1 MSGLLEL
8 SGKTALITG
17 GAKRLGAFTALALAR
32 RGVNCVLHY
41 RESEAE
47 ARQSA
52 EEVKTFGVEAWL
64 VQGDLSLPG
73 VPDQVWEDGEAQS
86 GGIDF
91 LINSASIFP
100 EATLDE
106 LSEATLVPNLSVNT
120 LAPFQLA
127 RRFAETGR
135 EGVVIN
141 FLDTMVRD
149 YDRKHVPYHL
159 SKKMLQDLT
168 RMMAVEYAPR
178 LRVNGVAPGLVLPPE
193 GKDESYLESLK
204 HSNLLQTYGCGEQVA
219 HAVICLVE
227 NTFITGQTLY
237 IDGGRNLRGCMYD

>member
-1 MSGLLEL
+1 MPGLLEL

-17 GAKRLGAFTALALAR
+17 AAKRLGAETALALAR

-41 RESEAE
+41 RDSESEA
-47 ARQSA
+47 RQTAA
-52 EEVKTFGVEAWL
+52 EVEAFGSRVWV
-64 VQGDLSLPG
+64 VQGDLSVPG
-73 VPDQVWEDGEAQS
+73 TPDRVWDTAEELS
-86 GGIDF
+86 GGVDF

-100 EATLDE
+100 EQSLDE
-106 LSEATLVPNLSVNT
+106 LSETTLAPNLTVNT
-120 LAPFQLA
+120 LTPAHLA
-127 RRFAETGR
+127 RRLAATQR

-159 SKKMLQDLT
+159 SKKMLHHLT

-193 GKDESYLESLK
+193 GKDIAYLESLK
-204 HSNLLQTYGCGEQVA
+204 HSNALQCYGSGEQVA
-219 HAVICLVE
+219 HAVIFLIE
-227 NTFITGQTLY
+227 NKFVTGQVIY
-237 IDGGRNLRGCMYD
+237 IDGGRNLRGTMYE